1 MNQVA
6 ASHISLDTSIPN
18 SEKSYGE
25 LVWNKTLLSLKEL
38 IKADQFKIWLDSAKF
53 LELTNSTLII
63 SVETNFIR
71 EWLINNYFLLIKREI
86 AKIDDKIKKFSV
98 TIEQSDVEVLKSE
111 SHGKSHIKHHVFS
124 KLNPKFVFDNYVT
137 GEGNDFAYKV
147 GQDIASQNISY
158 NHNNVFYIYS
168 HVGMGKTH
176 LLQSIAAD
184 IIKNH
189 PEHKV
194 GYLSAEKFM
203 HNFVNAVKSN
213 TLFELRSKINEID
226 TFLIDDIQFICGKES
241 TQKEFTLTLNSL
253 IELGK
258 TVMIASSIP
267 PYMLELADERTKS
280 LLISSNTIHIN
291 SFDYELRFKILSHYN
306 NNNNMKFDDQIL
318 RCIAEK
324 ITTNVR
330 ELEAAL
336 NNLTTYLTIS
346 GKETSLE
353 NIYIYIQNYMRSS
366 IKKVTIENI
375 IKGVSKFYRISKP
388 DILSKKRT
396 QKLVLARQVV
406 AYLAKELTSDSLK
419 SIGEKLGSRNHAT
432 VLYYLNKLTTLMNDN
447 PNLIKDITLIKNS
460 INV

>member
-1 MNQVA
+1 MNPALMPSTNLATTILSDEQA
-6 ASHISLDTSIPN
+6 
-18 SEKSYGE
+18 YGE
-25 LVWNKTLLSLKEL
+25 LVWNKVLINLKEF
-38 IKADQFKIWLDSAKF
+38 IKADQFKTWLDSAKF
-53 LELTNSTLII
+53 SELINNTLVI
-63 SVETNFIR
+63 SVKTTFIR
-71 EWLINNYFLLIKREI
+71 EWLINNYFLLIKDEI
-86 AKIDDKIKKFSV
+86 TKIDEQIKKFSV
-98 TIEQSDVEVLKSE
+98 TIEEDTNE
-111 SHGKSHIKHHVFS
+111 STASHSQIKNNIKQNIFS

-137 GEGNDFAYKV
+137 GEGNDFAYKI
-147 GQDIASQNISY
+147 GRDIASQNVSY
-158 NHNNVFYIYS
+158 SHNNIFYMYS

-176 LLQSIAAD
+176 LLQSIASE

-189 PEHKV
+189 PNHKV

-203 HNFVNAVKSN
+203 HNFVNAVKNN

-241 TQKEFTLTLNSL
+241 TQKEFTLVLNSL

-258 TVMIASSIP
+258 TIMIASSIP
-267 PYMLELADERTKS
+267 PHMLELADERTKS

-291 SFDYELRFKILSHYN
+291 PFDYELRFKILTHYN
-306 NNNNMKFDDQIL
+306 NNNAMKFDDQIL

-346 GKETSLE
+346 GKEASLE

-366 IKKVTIENI
+366 VKKVSVENI
-375 IKGVSKFYRISKP
+375 IKGVSKFYKISKP

-396 QKLVLARQVV
+396 QKLVLARQVI

-419 SIGEKLGSRNHAT
+419 LIGEKLGDRNHAT
-432 VLYYLNKLTTLMNDN
+432 VLYYLNKLTPLVNNDSN
-447 PNLIKDITLIKNS
+447 IMRDINLIKNS